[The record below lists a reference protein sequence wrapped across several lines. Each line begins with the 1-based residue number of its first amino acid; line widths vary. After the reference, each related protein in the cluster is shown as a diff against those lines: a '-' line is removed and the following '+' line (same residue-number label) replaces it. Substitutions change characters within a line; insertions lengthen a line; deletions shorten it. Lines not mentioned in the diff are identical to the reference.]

1 MNELRDERG
10 MHDSSRVKREG
21 GDWESAAGFV
31 TLDQGPGDSKAYHDL
46 EASPSMRNVVGQ
58 GNPNTVNMTTPYW
71 TESEFRLKLDQEAQG
86 VPPFDQ
92 HSSYY
97 PQHTALPPDLLP
109 YHYSSREGM
118 RMYQDDLSNIRGGG
132 SGSLADQMGRYDKPP
147 GSGAT
152 FTDIRQQPPHSMGR
166 FRDPTLLDATP
177 CLMSLS
183 QQQQQQQQQQMPPNL
198 EMEMHRNAAAHHHML
213 SSSSQHHQ
221 SHESPG
227 TIVGGT
233 VHSMDG
239 KNSIGGE
246 GGAACELPKKRL
258 RWTPDLHANFVAAV
272 DRLGGPTKATPK
284 AILQEMGVR
293 GMTVYHVKSHLQKF
307 RMHTKQKTKAKGSK
321 SIGQQQ
327 AAGTNRQN
335 QQASSVHISSSSAAA
350 AQALIDHSVTD
361 PTTSQTRA
369 KASVGDELGK
379 DPNMERYYKE
389 STREMYE
396 KHSEMHERVQEQL
409 KLQKQLQQSI
419 EEHGRYLNALLEL
432 EQKKKEE
439 NGIDLIKFLKPPE

>member
-1 MNELRDERG
+1 MRDEGG

-21 GDWESAAGFV
+21 GDWESAAGFG
-31 TLDQGPGDSKAYHDL
+31 TFDQGPDDSKAYPDL

-58 GNPNTVNMTTPYW
+58 GNPNTANMTTPYW
-71 TESEFRLKLDQEAQG
+71 TESEFRLPKLEQEVQG

-109 YHYSSREGM
+109 YHYGS

-132 SGSLADQMGRYDKPP
+132 SGSLANQMGRYDKPP

-152 FTDIRQQPPHSMGR
+152 FLDIRQQPPHAMGR
-166 FRDPTLLDATP
+166 SRDPTLLDATP
-177 CLMSLS
+177 CLMSLR
-183 QQQQQQQQQQMPPNL
+183 QQQQQQQ

-221 SHESPG
+221 SSHESPVG
-227 TIVGGT
+227 TIVAGA
-233 VHSMDG
+233 VHTMVGSDG
-239 KNSIGGE
+239 KKSSSGNGGNGE
-246 GGAACELPKKRL
+246 GGAQACELPKKRL

-321 SIGQQQ
+321 GAVGQQQ

-335 QQASSVHISSSSAAA
+335 KQAASVHVGSSTSAAA
-350 AQALIDHSVTD
+350 AQALVDNISTD

-369 KASVGDELGK
+369 KASVGDELGQ
-379 DPNMERYYKE
+379 DLSMERYYKE